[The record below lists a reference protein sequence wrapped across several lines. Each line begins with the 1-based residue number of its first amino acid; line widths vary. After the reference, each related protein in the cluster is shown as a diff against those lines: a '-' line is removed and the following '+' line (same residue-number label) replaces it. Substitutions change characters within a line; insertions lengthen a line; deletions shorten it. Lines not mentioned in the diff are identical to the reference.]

1 MALAGDWVVG
11 VELATAVEGAVVGAA
26 QRERVERLERVG
38 IGERVGGAALG
49 EPGQYIGTLVGEQ
62 FDCRSAQQR
71 LERLFVC
78 QCRELRVER
87 LAETFDLPPGVSLV
101 DTGCLAQAGLL
112 DAAAEQGDERVEQ
125 GFQRIAFGGALA
137 FVDRSC
143 FALAPGGGRKQAGQ
157 RRRGQCWIEASEGAH
172 QGQRVDQQHQ
182 AVRVAEVGGVS
193 LSTYIDNMRTFDQA
207 FAALREQ
214 RYRVAIDLFA
224 QVLRADRNHVQ
235 TYGNLGLAYAG
246 LGNRQKALECLDKA
260 IELDPEY
267 EPALVNRL
275 VVESLAEGEA
285 LPYGGAREVSYY
297 SEFRGQNRS
306 YLQQLTDDLV
316 AAGKAVPGAEN
327 SAK

>member
-1 MALAGDWVVG
+1 M
-11 VELATAVEGAVVGAA
+11 
-26 QRERVERLERVG
+26 
-38 IGERVGGAALG
+38 
-49 EPGQYIGTLVGEQ
+49 
-62 FDCRSAQQR
+62 
-71 LERLFVC
+71 
-78 QCRELRVER
+78 
-87 LAETFDLPPGVSLV
+87 
-101 DTGCLAQAGLL
+101 
-112 DAAAEQGDERVEQ
+112 
-125 GFQRIAFGGALA
+125 
-137 FVDRSC
+137 
-143 FALAPGGGRKQAGQ
+143 
-157 RRRGQCWIEASEGAH
+157 
-172 QGQRVDQQHQ
+172 
-182 AVRVAEVGGVS
+182 
-193 LSTYIDNMRTFDQA
+193 
-207 FAALREQ
+207 
-214 RYRVAIDLFA
+214 
-224 QVLRADRNHVQ
+224 Q